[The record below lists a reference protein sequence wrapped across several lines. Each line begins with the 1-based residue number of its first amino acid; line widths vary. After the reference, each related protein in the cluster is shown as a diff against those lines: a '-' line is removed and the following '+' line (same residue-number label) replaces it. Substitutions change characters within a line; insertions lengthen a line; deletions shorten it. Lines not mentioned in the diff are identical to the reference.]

1 VLILPRLSPMIGSTK
16 PKHSTEDW
24 FRDGAAD
31 GFN

>member
-1 VLILPRLSPMIGSTK
+1 VLILPGLSPMIGSTK
-16 PKHSTEDW
+16 SKHSTEDW